1 MCSKAKGRKVGL
13 SSQFQRFH
21 SLVTSVTQNSLLLGD
36 VVKAKYHGRKHV
48 VGPSGEQ
55 EREEG
60 RERKSRRDRLR
71 KRKRKREKERKGG
84 EGGRSF
90 KSMLQ

>member
-36 VVKAKYHGRKHV
+36 VVKTKHHGRKHV

-60 RERKSRRDRLR
+60 SKRKSRRVRLR
-71 KRKRKREKERKGG
+71 EEKTEG
-84 EGGRSF
+84 EEEGEEGRGGR
-90 KSMLQ
+90 

>member
-60 RERKSRRDRLR
+60 RGK
-71 KRKRKREKERKGG
+71 KE
-84 EGGRSF
+84 
-90 KSMLQ
+90 

>member
-36 VVKAKYHGRKHV
+36 VVKAKHHGRKHV
-48 VGPSGEQ
+48 VGPSEEQ

-60 RERKSRRDRLR
+60 RERKSRRVRLR
-71 KRKRKREKERKGG
+71 EKKTEG
-84 EGGRSF
+84 EEEGEEGRGGR
-90 KSMLQ
+90 